1 MISKLVSRNIK
12 RTVER
17 ELWARAAGRC
27 QFSGCNK
34 ILYRSSVT
42 QESVHTA
49 EKAHIYS
56 ISEQG
61 PRGWG
66 NSNGSSEVLNE
77 ISNLILVCHECHC
90 KIDQNDVGISYP
102 VKLLQS
108 WKSEH
113 EHRVELVTGIDSDKK
128 SHVILYGANIG
139 KETSPINFN
148 SCVQAMFPDWYPAN
162 PQPVQLSIRG
172 SELRD
177 STSEYWQAEETS
189 LHQSF
194 LKKVVPLIQED
205 QCKHFSVFALA
216 PQPLLIKL
224 GSLLTDKISVET
236 YQLHREPKGWHWQQ
250 DSCEEFSYIIE
261 QPKEFTSKVAL
272 LISLS
277 AQVDRQRIHEILDN
291 KVSIWELTIHNPHN
305 DFMKS
310 KEQLSLFREKIRR
323 LMVDINHKHGQRT
336 PLHVFP
342 VMPVSCAVEFGRARM
357 PKADMPWIIYDQSIK
372 DQKFIYSIEIKGD
385 SNEY

>member
-1 MISKLVSRNIK
+1 MISKLTSRNIK

-17 ELWARAAGRC
+17 ELWACAAGRC

-42 QESVHTA
+42 QEPVHTA

-56 ISEQG
+56 ISEKG

-66 NSNGSSEVLNE
+66 NSNGSSEVLND

-90 KIDQNDVGISYP
+90 KIDQDIVGSSYT
-102 VKLLQS
+102 VELLQR
-108 WKSEH
+108 WKLEH
-113 EHRVELVTGIDSDKK
+113 ERRVELVTGIDFDKK

-139 KETSPINFN
+139 KEESPINFN
-148 SCVQAMFPDWYPAN
+148 SCAQTMFPDWYPAN
-162 PQPVQLSIRG
+162 RQPVQLSIRG

-177 STSEYWQAEETS
+177 NTSEYWQAEETS

-224 GSLLTDKISVET
+224 GTLLTDKISVET
-236 YQLHREPKGWHWQQ
+236 YQPHREPKGWHWQQ
-250 DSCEEFSYIIE
+250 DSFEEFSYIIE
-261 QPKEFTSKVAL
+261 QPKEITSKVAL

-277 AQVDRQRIHEILDN
+277 DHVDRQRIRDILGN
-291 KVSIWELTIHNPHN
+291 KVSIWELTIQNPHN

-310 KEQLSLFREKIRR
+310 KEQLSLFRKEIRR
-323 LMVDINHKHGQRT
+323 LMVDIKQNHGQRT

-357 PKADMPWIIYDQSIK
+357 PKADMPWIIYDHSYK
-372 DQKFIYSIEIKGD
+372 EQKFIYAIEIQGD